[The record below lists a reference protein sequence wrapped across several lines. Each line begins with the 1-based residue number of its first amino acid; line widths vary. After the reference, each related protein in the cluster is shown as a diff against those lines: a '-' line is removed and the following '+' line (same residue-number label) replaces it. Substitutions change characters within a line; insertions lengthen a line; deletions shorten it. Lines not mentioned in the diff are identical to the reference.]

1 MELQLKTAAIN
12 LPQEIANLEA
22 LKAELAPKLE
32 QYNSLVVTE
41 DSIKAAKADK
51 ANLNKL
57 RTAIEDQRKAA
68 KKQYLEPYTILE
80 AQCKEV
86 VALIDAPIGAI
97 DKQLKAFDEK
107 EKAEKYSE
115 LEAFFS
121 TVQRETFIELQD
133 VLNPKWANKTE
144 KIESLKAEIEAGCQK
159 FHDEYEQINK
169 LYENFPHKLAIIDRF
184 KSTKDFSQTMVY
196 AKNLEFEYEK
206 EKRSKE
212 QTETENAQNAPEA
225 PSAESNITTLPEEQ
239 SGHSVEAEQP
249 QRLIKGRFEVV
260 GTAPQIV
267 ALGQYMKANFIRYR
281 IVND

>member
-107 EKAEKYSE
+107 EKAEKYNE

-133 VLNPKWANKTE
+133 VINPKWANKTE
-144 KIESLKAEIEAGCQK
+144 KVDSLKAEIEAACQK
-159 FHDEYEQINK
+159 FHDEYEQLNK
-169 LYENFPHKLAIIDRF
+169 LYENFPHKLAIIDKF

-206 EKRSKE
+206 EQKE
-212 QTETENAQNAPEA
+212 QAEKENAQNAPQA
-225 PSAESNITTLPEEQ
+225 PTTDSNVITLPEEQ
-239 SGHSVEAEQP
+239 RDTVAQTEQS
-249 QRLIKGRFEVV
+249 QKLIKGRFEVV
-260 GTAPQIV
+260 GTAPQII

>member
-32 QYNSLVVTE
+32 QYSSLVVTE

-107 EKAEKYSE
+107 EKAEKYNE

-133 VLNPKWANKTE
+133 VINPKWANKTE
-144 KIESLKAEIEAGCQK
+144 KIDSLKVEIEAACQK
-159 FHDEYEQINK
+159 FHDEYEQLNK
-169 LYENFPHKLAIIDRF
+169 LYENFPHKLAIIDKF

-206 EKRSKE
+206 EQKE
-212 QTETENAQNAPEA
+212 QAEKENAQNAPQA
-225 PSAESNITTLPEEQ
+225 PTTDSNVITLPEEQ
-239 SGHSVEAEQP
+239 RDTVAQSEQT
-249 QRLIKGRFEVV
+249 QKLIKGRFEVV
-260 GTAPQIV
+260 GTAPQII